1 MLEMVNPYLFNIIA
15 SFILCLS
22 VEDVSEEEQSEEE
35 EDERENGNH
44 IPTGEG
50 GPINPDTR
58 WLISVFYFMAFSFF
72 IKSWLLCRP
81 VDLLYVY
88 FSWKAAIG

>member
-1 MLEMVNPYLFNIIA
+1 MLEMVTPYLFNIID

-22 VEDVSEEEQSEEE
+22 VEGVSEEEQSEEE

-72 IKSWLLCRP
+72 HKVLAAVQVSRFA
-81 VDLLYVY
+81 VDL
-88 FSWKAAIG
+88 FIFPEKQR